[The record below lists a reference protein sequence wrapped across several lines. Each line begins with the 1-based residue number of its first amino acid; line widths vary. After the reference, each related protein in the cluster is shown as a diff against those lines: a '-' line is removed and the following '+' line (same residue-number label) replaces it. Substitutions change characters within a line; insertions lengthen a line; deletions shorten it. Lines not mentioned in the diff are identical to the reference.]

1 MSAFPSHQV
10 APSTEDMDLVAVTE
24 SRGGGNDHAV
34 VVVVVDRLRLLVKD
48 HQHVGMPKMT
58 DGSPSSYVRGRVT
71 GGMYG

>member
-24 SRGGGNDHAV
+24 SRGGGNDHA

-71 GGMYG
+71 GGMYE